1 MQPTVKII
9 GDKELAAWFARLDAE
24 VGEETLTVAVKAGAQ
39 VVQNAAQGK
48 APRKTSTLARSIHTE
63 VTRSSPNYVEV
74 TVGTDL
80 EYAAIH
86 EFGGVIKPKSAKFL
100 AIPITAAAK
109 TYAKPRDFPDKL
121 HFIPGSSGGILA
133 NREGE
138 AQYIL
143 RSSVTIP
150 AHPYLRPA
158 LDENEDAATNAMAR
172 VLSARMKAR

>member
-1 MQPTVKII
+1 MMQPTVKII

-86 EFGGVIKPKSAKFL
+86 EFGGVIRPKNAKFL
-100 AIPITAAAK
+100 AIPITGAAK
-109 TYAKPRDFPDKL
+109 TYASPRDFPDKL
-121 HFIPGSSGGILA
+121 HFIPSSSGGVLA
-133 NREGE
+133 NKEG

-158 LDENEDAATNAMAR
+158 LGENEDTATNAMAR